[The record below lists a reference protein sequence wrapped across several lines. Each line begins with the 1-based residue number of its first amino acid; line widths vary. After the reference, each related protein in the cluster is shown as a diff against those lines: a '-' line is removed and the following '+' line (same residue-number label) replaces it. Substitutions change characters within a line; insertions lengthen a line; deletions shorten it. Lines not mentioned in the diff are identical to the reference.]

1 MASRWM
7 QAKRAIM
14 QRSRTFTPHDTKHRA
29 GHTIERSNHL
39 TLEAATLV
47 AQYTGVVTVCEK
59 GKELARMGK
68 NKRQI
73 DAPAK
78 LDQYKGGGSKY
89 EPKRKRPDDL
99 VAPLRGAMVC
109 CAWDEAARFTLVKRQ
124 DR

>member
-1 MASRWM
+1 M

-29 GHTIERSNHL
+29 GHTVAASNHL
-39 TLEAATLV
+39 TAELATLV
-47 AQYTGVVTVCEK
+47 AAYTGVVTVCEK

-68 NKRQI
+68 NKRQF
-73 DAPAK
+73 DAPSK
-78 LDQYKGGGSKY
+78 LDQYKGGGAKY
-89 EPKRKRPDDL
+89 APQRKRPDDL

>member
-1 MASRWM
+1 M

-39 TLEAATLV
+39 TQETATLV
-47 AQYTGVVTVCEK
+47 SAYTGVVTVCEK

-109 CAWDEAARFTLVKRQ
+109 CGWDEAARFTLVKRQ
-124 DR
+124 GRE